1 MSGLSYMRKLSLCLI
16 VVLLC
21 HAAGPFAFASDT
33 PRAAGTPTV
42 YEFSAS
48 VKGNS
53 GGWGWK
59 SLIVAATSAAASEFH
74 ASRTE
79 GRVYDLNNVYNFV
92 KQPKFWG
99 GLAGDLTLTYII
111 TRLAPAIPGGIFV
124 QTLATVAAG
133 FVGFELGSGN
143 IRNTDWLSIGIQS
156 VVATGAY
163 LGTAALIG
171 AIGLPF
177 APIIATVAS
186 IGAALGAAYLLEKWR
201 GAKYSANERPEKQET
216 KSSSSGV
223 MSILS
228 PSKTNPSTPISES
241 DAVATKRAR
250 DEAYMNFIAA
260 SQNGDRE
267 LAAQWL
273 QRYQQLK

>member
-21 HAAGPFAFASDT
+21 HSLGPFAFAADT
-33 PRAAGTPTV
+33 ARRAVTSTPTV

-48 VKGNS
+48 VKGNA

-59 SLIVAATSAAASEFH
+59 SLLVAASSAAASEFH
-74 ASRTE
+74 ASRAD
-79 GRVYDLNNVYNFV
+79 GRVYDLNNVFNFV

-99 GLAGDLTLTYII
+99 GLAGDLTLTYIVAS
-111 TRLAPAIPGGIFV
+111 LAPAIPGGIFV

-143 IRNTDWLSIGIQS
+143 IKNTDWLSIGIQS

-163 LGTAALIG
+163 LGTMALVG

-177 APIIATVAS
+177 APLIATAAS
-186 IGAALGAAYLLEKWR
+186 IGAALGAAFLLEKWR
-201 GAKYSANERPEKQET
+201 GKKYAANERPKEKEEDN
-216 KSSSSGV
+216 KSSGIL
-223 MSILS
+223 SIFS
-228 PSKTNPSTPISES
+228 PSKAKENSVSSSPVE
-241 DAVATKRAR
+241 AKKAR
-250 DEAYMNFIAA
+250 DEAYLNFIAA
-260 SQNGDRE
+260 SRKGDKE
-267 LAAQWL
+267 LADMWL
-273 QRYQQLK
+273 RRYQELK